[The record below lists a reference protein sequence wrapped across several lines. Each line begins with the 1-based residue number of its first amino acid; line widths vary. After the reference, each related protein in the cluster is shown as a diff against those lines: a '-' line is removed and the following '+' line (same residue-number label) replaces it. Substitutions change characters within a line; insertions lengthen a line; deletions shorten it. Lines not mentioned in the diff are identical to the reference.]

1 MWLLAADDPANKQ
14 SHDQSL
20 VANRNR
26 DRALLTSSLAFCAR
40 SQVFLEAFW
49 LEGQPIEP
57 LQSSWT
63 PEAAWRPHHVSASQF
78 TIFVI
83 EFNSSAKQSGV

>member
-1 MWLLAADDPANKQ
+1 MYKVTCTVTCSVHFKNMWLLAADDPANKQ

-49 LEGQPIEP
+49 LEGVAF
-57 LQSSWT
+57 WYCFC
-63 PEAAWRPHHVSASQF
+63 AAAH
-78 TIFVI
+78 
-83 EFNSSAKQSGV
+83 